1 MSPKETK
8 MRPWLRVVGPAIV
21 ALQAMASGTGAAMAA
36 TKVSFGQ
43 VSPTATIW
51 PGVVATKKGFFAAN
65 GVEMDVVSIGVS
77 PGMQAVAAGSLNIM
91 HNTCNAVISFIEM
104 GGSGVHLSLVSMGI
118 HPGVVVGKKGLKEP
132 GELKGKVVGTSSIKS
147 GSTILLRRLLKA
159 RGLGATDYDVVAGQ
173 GSAQIFSGLQA
184 GALDAVWLVPPQSLT
199 AVTAGYPV
207 IGTFKEVAPKFPFV
221 CFATNDAWLKSN
233 ATAAQGFAKAWL
245 AAVAWLYDP
254 ANRAEAEKLLAEALK
269 LSPEIAAASYDE
281 LIVKNKDTYPSD
293 GKVDLEVLRAMIDVM
308 VEGEELPAR
317 PQGDIRRYLD
327 DTMLR

>member
-1 MSPKETK
+1 MS
-8 MRPWLRVVGPAIV
+8 MRLGLIVAVPAV
-21 ALQAMASGTGAAMAA
+21 LALQAVALGADPALSA

-65 GVEMDVVSIGVS
+65 GVEMDTVSIGVS

-104 GGSGVHLSLVSMGI
+104 GGRGVHLSLVSMGI
-118 HPGVVVGKKGLKEP
+118 HPGVVVAKKGLKSAS
-132 GELKGKVVGTSSIKS
+132 ELKGKVVGTSSIKS

-159 RGLGATDYDVVAGQ
+159 RGLDPSDYDVVAGQ

-199 AVTAGYPV
+199 ATAAGYPV
-207 IGTFKEVAPKFPFV
+207 IGTFREVAPKFPFV
-221 CFATNDAWLKSN
+221 CFATNDAWVKSN
-233 ATAAQGFAKAWL
+233 TAAAQGFAKAWL
-245 AAVAWLYDP
+245 TAVEWLYDP
-254 ANRAEAEKLLAEALK
+254 NNRAEAEKLLAEALK
-269 LSPEIAAASYDE
+269 LSPDIAAASYDE
-281 LIVKNKDTYPSD
+281 LLVNNKDTYPRD
-293 GKVDLEVLRAMIDVM
+293 GKVEPEVLRAMIDIM
-308 VEGEELPAR
+308 VEGEELPAK

-327 DTMLR
+327 DTMLPGGK